1 MKENETYLSFEE
13 TERLCRLYME
23 CQLSILEEAELHY
36 ILGKLPYRSDTIDET
51 RTLMDIASA
60 YNLDNE
66 KMDTRQTIQTVG
78 KKAWPKV
85 LACAA
90 SLAVIISLGMALWF
104 NHNSH
109 EEYYCQVFENGKEV
123 NRKDAL
129 SYAESEMA
137 RIDNFIE
144 QMIEIDSQL
153 QERIDSFN
161 HKQE

>member
-36 ILGKLPYRSDTIDET
+36 ILGKFPYRSDTIDEA
-51 RTLMDIASA
+51 RVLMDIASA

-66 KMDTRQTIQTVG
+66 DMDTRQNIQTVG
-78 KKAWPKV
+78 KKTWTKV
-85 LACAA
+85 LTCAA
-90 SLAVIISLGMALWF
+90 SMAVVISLGMALWF
-104 NHNSH
+104 KQNSQ

-144 QMIEIDSQL
+144 QMIEIDSRL
-153 QERIDSFN
+153 QQTMDSFN
-161 HKQE
+161 QKQE